1 MFHPNK
7 CRKVMNK
14 FQSNVVTVELRLACF
29 APSPNYRCDFASYI
43 FLSKRVKMSRKF
55 ILTKSHKNFYKTLSD
70 FFVQLPSK
78 KLTFVNQGVKLDS
91 KYDKHRQEIRRSGNF
106 FIKI

>member
-14 FQSNVVTVELRLACF
+14 FQSNVVTVELRLARF

-78 KLTFVNQGVKLDS
+78 N
-91 KYDKHRQEIRRSGNF
+91 
-106 FIKI
+106 